1 MQKRLVQAYN
11 MQQKNKAVL
20 VDVREAKYYNKGH
33 ASGCLNVGLFRSV
46 EGRTPLDNLKRL
58 AMAGF
63 AMEATGEGQGQTPRK
78 STQAS
83 HCVLS
88 LRHVPNDICSMVL
101 MGCYLNNT
109 SSSHDRL
116 LSLLQNGIQTSA
128 KMHWQPCRRTRQLLS
143 CVRWE
148 VQCLSGPSLVR

>member
-1 MQKRLVQAYN
+1 

-63 AMEATGEGQGQTPRK
+63 AMEATGEGRGLTVRK
-78 STQAS
+78 TTQAS
-83 HCVLS
+83 HCVLFI
-88 LRHVPNDICSMVL
+88 RHGPNDICSMVL
-101 MGCYLNNT
+101 MGCRLNKQAAVMVDCYLCCRKESKLPQRCN
-109 SSSHDRL
+109 SSPAKEQDNCCHVFAGRHNACRD
-116 LSLLQNGIQTSA
+116 QTS
-128 KMHWQPCRRTRQLLS
+128 
-143 CVRWE
+143 
-148 VQCLSGPSLVR
+148 